1 MLRNRAVCWRRL
13 DYKSCFRQ
21 GNSS

>member
-21 GNSS
+21 GNSG